1 MMRPEGTCGR
11 DFSGQSAVS
20 NRTVSQFSD
29 AVLLRHYVTDGNE
42 WAFTELVHRYQR
54 LVLGASYRRSGDL
67 ELARDVAQ
75 QVFAALARKANLL
88 ADRKSLAGWLYQATM
103 YETYRSLQSEG
114 RRRTR
119 HELIALDQPEP
130 ALNSPAEIG
139 AWAAL
144 DEAIDRLPSA
154 DGEAL
159 AMHYFQD
166 LSYHEMAVV
175 LRVNE
180 AAVRK
185 RVSRALQ
192 RLGENLRESGLKQS
206 AAALLAGAVA
216 IQNGIA
222 VPANLA
228 QAALALAAAG
238 GGGSAFLTLT
248 AAVSKGLVKAA
259 AIIVTA
265 ALAWFV
271 WQRSSPERK
280 SERVLANSANVA
292 AGNASAPAASFADTP
307 GTNGQA
313 AFENQTEELSRGPSQ
328 GSRSIPVR
336 SKAVAATRRWIHR
349 QWIQRAI
356 SHAGI
361 PWSPRR

>member
-1 MMRPEGTCGR
+1 
-11 DFSGQSAVS
+11 
-20 NRTVSQFSD
+20 
-29 AVLLRHYVTDGNE
+29 
-42 WAFTELVHRYQR
+42 
-54 LVLGASYRRSGDL
+54 
-67 ELARDVAQ
+67 
-75 QVFAALARKANLL
+75 
-88 ADRKSLAGWLYQATM
+88 M

-166 LSYHEMAVV
+166 LSYQEMAVV

-248 AAVSKGLVKAA
+248 GGSFQGAGQSGGDHRDRCTGLVR
-259 AIIVTA
+259 
-265 ALAWFV
+265 LAKQQPRKKV
-271 WQRSSPERK
+271 GKSSGKLGECRSRD
-280 SERVLANSANVA
+280 
-292 AGNASAPAASFADTP
+292 ASAPAASLPILLA
-307 GTNGQA
+307 
-313 AFENQTEELSRGPSQ
+313 QT
-328 GSRSIPVR
+328 
-336 SKAVAATRRWIHR
+336 
-349 QWIQRAI
+349 
-356 SHAGI
+356 AGGI
-361 PWSPRR
+361 RESN